1 MSHKRHVWETISDL
15 TSRLDDLSDD
25 GLAKLGEQLSK
36 LGREQYKSNTLAQA
50 LAERVQAALEAF
62 QSVMA
67 HQEAAQ
73 QEAVQ
78 KARLDVLK
86 TLLPVLDGL
95 EAGLESGER
104 QIAPLAPQLW
114 GEVEHKAP
122 QSLGEGDDKAPQS
135 GVLSLSKGWREEDG
149 KAPQDW
155 GEGGQDSQAA
165 AILTAWLDGQRLL
178 RDRLLAILNEAGI
191 QPVPTIGQPFDPYRH
206 VAVSTVEDEALPD
219 GQIVAEE
226 RRGYAAGDHVLR
238 YAEVV
243 VVKNTQYAIR
253 NTQYPENTETIKKS
267 EDTDNHEH

>member
-50 LAERVQAALEAF
+50 LAERVQVALEAF
-62 QSVMA
+62 QSIMA

-73 QEAVQ
+73 QKAVQ

-104 QIAPLAPQLW
+104 QVAL
-114 GEVEHKAP
+114 V
-122 QSLGEGDDKAPQS
+122 
-135 GVLSLSKGWREEDG
+135 WRM
-149 KAPQDW
+149 
-155 GEGGQDSQAA
+155 EGGEWKMDEPPPFRLPPSPLGGVDSQAA

-178 RDRLLAILNEAGI
+178 CDRLLAILNEAGI

-206 VAVSTVEDEALPD
+206 VAVSTVEDETLPD

-226 RRGYAAGDHVLR
+226 QRGYAAGDHILR

-243 VVKNTQYAIR
+243 VVRNRGVTSNEQQAIS
-253 NTQYPENTETIKKS
+253 NI
-267 EDTDNHEH
+267 